1 VGGRKPGQPN
11 FVSTDIKTII
21 RKAAEEVGFIRRVP
35 VKLAERIDLIG
46 MTVGALRL
54 LSGDLC
60 EEAAELQ

>member
-1 VGGRKPGQPN
+1 MVTRPR
-11 FVSTDIKTII
+11 S
-21 RKAAEEVGFIRRVP
+21 
-35 VKLAERIDLIG
+35 G